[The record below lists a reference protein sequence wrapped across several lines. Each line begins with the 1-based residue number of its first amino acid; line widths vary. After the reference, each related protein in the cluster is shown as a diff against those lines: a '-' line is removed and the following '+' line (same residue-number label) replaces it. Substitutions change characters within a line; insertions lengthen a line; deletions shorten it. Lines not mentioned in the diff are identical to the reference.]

1 MKLFTFR
8 ACAEL
13 IAIAIALASAA
24 CAPTSATTR
33 PNAAPQ
39 GAQVLAAHGY
49 AVPRAQ
55 LAEHIAAVLHEG
67 GWTIES
73 SDAEVGVFVARKK
86 KLLEP
91 EFTMTVV
98 MKPAG
103 DRQRVDATSTRAL
116 AQLIDDGLNKR
127 NVWAFYDALDRRAGD
142 PAPPP

>member
-1 MKLFTFR
+1 MKSSFFLLTIAGAL
-8 ACAEL
+8 ACA
-13 IAIAIALASAA
+13 S
-24 CAPTSATTR
+24 CAPTAATTR
-33 PNAAPQ
+33 PGAAPQ

-73 SDAEVGVFVARKK
+73 TDAEVGVFVARKK
-86 KLLEP
+86 QLLEP
-91 EFTMTVV
+91 QFTITVV

-103 DRQRVDATSTRAL
+103 DRLRVDVTSLSTPP
-116 AQLIDDGLNKR
+116 QLLDDGLNKR

-142 PAPPP
+142 PSPPP